1 MESPRWSLR
10 VTINEGFVSPCIP
23 TLAAKPPTGPDWV
36 HEIEH
41 DGYRLIVR
49 RDDDTVRLFT
59 RRGLTNRYPAIT
71 RAAVWMRARSFIL
84 DGEAV
89 VCGTDGVAVFDDL
102 HHNERAKVAILQAF
116 DLLEL
121 NGKDLRQLPLGER
134 KAKLERLLA
143 GSTGGIMLNEHTDE
157 DGSAV
162 FQRACKLG
170 AGGIVSKRLSAPY
183 RSGPSRDWIK
193 VKNPDSPAMV
203 RAREGRW

>member
-1 MESPRWSLR
+1 MESPRWSHR

-36 HEIEH
+36 HEIKH

-102 HHNERAKVAILQAF
+102 HHNARAKAAILKAF

-143 GSTGGIMLNEHTDE
+143 GSIGGIVFNEHSDE
-157 DGSAV
+157 DGPAV

-183 RSGPSRDWIK
+183 RPGPSEDWIE
-193 VKNPDSPAMV
+193 VKNQDSPAMQ